1 MIDRLKKKEINA
13 IFIIRNGENND
24 IDQSL
29 EKFIRQICE
38 LFIGKYIWKQIGII
52 FTHYGYEK
60 VKQDEIKE
68 KGKEFMKNILM
79 IADNEYENIIKNQN
93 QNEIRCDRNEKI
105 TETLKCFYLNT
116 DKADDQ
122 YDIQTLNEIEKI
134 KELTKDYPSIN
145 KIQSKFVTK
154 IELIKDLKGES
165 KVKLIREKKTG
176 FMAGLKRA
184 GYYAGGILNGYMSP
198 GFLFYSGVFKG
209 IGLAFDKNSY
219 INRMGDSLLN
229 MALENSK
236 FLTEYVG
243 TKITGSETHY
253 DIYDEETIYYSN
265 GEIEKRKIH
274 IRPQVIRNNE

>member
-1 MIDRLKKKEINA
+1 ME
-13 IFIIRNGENND
+13 
-24 IDQSL
+24 
-29 EKFIRQICE
+29 
-38 LFIGKYIWKQIGII
+38 
-52 FTHYGYEK
+52 
-60 VKQDEIKE
+60 
-68 KGKEFMKNILM
+68 NILK

-116 DKADDQ
+116 EKVDNK

-134 KELTKDYPSIN
+134 KELIKDYPSIN

-154 IELIKDLKGES
+154 IELKKDLKGES
-165 KVKLIREKKTG
+165 KNIDIRDIIRENETG
-176 FMAGLKRA
+176 FMAGLRRA
-184 GYYAGGILNGYMSP
+184 GCFATGIFKTQFVPYEL
-198 GFLFYSGVFKG
+198 LCSGLCKG

-229 MALENSK
+229 MALENSE

-243 TKITGSETHY
+243 TNITGSETHY